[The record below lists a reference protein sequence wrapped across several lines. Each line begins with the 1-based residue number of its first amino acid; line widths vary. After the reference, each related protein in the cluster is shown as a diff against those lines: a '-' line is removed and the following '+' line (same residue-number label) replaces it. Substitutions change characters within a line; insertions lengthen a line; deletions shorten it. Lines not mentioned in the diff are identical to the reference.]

1 MDLAEHTSFTNWG
14 YYKSNWITTSESN
27 VGVRGEN
34 WTSRKKPLRTE
45 KRTSKLSPHMTAGRE
60 VEPWPYC
67 WKANALTITPT
78 LLSQLVFEHVVNF
91 AGERRTAEL
100 ESCTT
105 GEEFAGLI
113 LEDRSVKKELA
124 VFCPSGF
131 RIRSTFFKLRVII
144 LDCCSWN
151 FHFFKC

>member
-1 MDLAEHTSFTNWG
+1 
-14 YYKSNWITTSESN
+14 
-27 VGVRGEN
+27 
-34 WTSRKKPLRTE
+34 
-45 KRTSKLSPHMTAGRE
+45 MTAGRE
-60 VEPWPYC
+60 VEPWPYW
-67 WKANALTITPT
+67 WKANVLTITAI
-78 LLSQLVFEHVVNF
+78 LLSQLVFEYVVNF

-113 LEDRSVKKELA
+113 LEDRSVKKELP

-144 LDCCSWN
+144 LGCS
-151 FHFFKC
+151 

>member
-1 MDLAEHTSFTNWG
+1 
-14 YYKSNWITTSESN
+14 
-27 VGVRGEN
+27 
-34 WTSRKKPLRTE
+34 
-45 KRTSKLSPHMTAGRE
+45 MTAGRE
-60 VEPWPYC
+60 VEPWPYW

-131 RIRSTFFKLRVII
+131 RIRNTFFKLRVII
-144 LDCCSWN
+144 LDCRSGTIVFPLMTAACVY
-151 FHFFKC
+151 FALGLVCFPFKWV